1 MTQPTDATD
10 TAFIEAAK
18 DMTVAELREVL
29 ATVEA
34 QRAAVSGE
42 VPHVG

>member
-1 MTQPTDATD
+1 MTHPTDATD
-10 TAFIEAAK
+10 TAFVEAGGLA
-18 DMTVAELREVL
+18 VAELREVL
-29 ATVEA
+29 ATIEA